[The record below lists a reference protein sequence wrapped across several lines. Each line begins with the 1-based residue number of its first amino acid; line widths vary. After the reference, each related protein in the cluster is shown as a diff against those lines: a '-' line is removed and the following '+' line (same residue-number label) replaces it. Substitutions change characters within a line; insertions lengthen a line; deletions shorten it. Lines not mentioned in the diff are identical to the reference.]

1 MTRKIFQ
8 IVLYLAAGVY
18 GVLGVRN
25 ITATTSDLHP
35 DQGAFILLLGFFFL
49 AVAAVA
55 AGVTFIARKW
65 PGLLVLPAFILGMP
79 AAIYVVGSVRVYF
92 LGP

>member
-25 ITATTSDLHP
+25 ITAKTSDLHP
-35 DQGAFILLLGFFFL
+35 DQAATILLIGFFFL
-49 AVAAVA
+49 AVAVVA
-55 AGVTFIARKW
+55 AGVTFLARKW
-65 PGLLVLPAFILGMP
+65 PGLLVLPALILGVP
-79 AAIYVVGSVRVYF
+79 AAIYIVGSVRVYF